1 MNRGF
6 PEGAE
11 TRPGLCLPGSARRGG
26 QVAASRRGHLSAR
39 LLIPVGLC
47 LSGPLCLH
55 PARGLRPSLNVC
67 AGGGRSGV
75 SVQGV
80 TGPRGV
86 HRPGAHPPSRC
97 ADTWYSDS
105 NNPDPGFKATSP
117 RRDCGLTR
125 KYACSSRG
133 HVHCQQG
140 CPRPGLGGLGA
151 AWVVDGV
158 AVGPQG
164 LAWLGVLSVLSTAAG
179 LPSPMTVT
187 QGLAPRHAGPGETHP
202 SGPRGSARGWDG
214 TAAHARRPLPSR
226 VGAGRCVRHVLTLA
240 ATRQQVCMSPMV
252 SSLDSRA
259 GF

>member
-86 HRPGAHPPSRC
+86 HCPGAHPPSRC

-105 NNPDPGFKATSP
+105 NSPDPGFKATS

-125 KYACSSRG
+125 STRAH
-133 HVHCQQG
+133 HVG
-140 CPRPGLGGLGA
+140 TPTVSKGARAPGLGGLGA
-151 AWVVDGV
+151 AWVVDGE
-158 AVGPQG
+158 AAGPQG
-164 LAWLGVLSVLSTAAG
+164 LARLGVLSVLSTVAG
-179 LPSPMTVT
+179 LPSPTTVT

-226 VGAGRCVRHVLTLA
+226 VGAGRCIRHVLTLA
-240 ATRQQVCMSPMV
+240 ATRQQVCMSPTV
-252 SSLDSRA
+252 SSLGSRA